1 MRSLYVLDKFRIAN
15 GVVSKGGALEVPGQF
30 VEFSI
35 QCCLFAY
42 EFSGVVKPNIGSLGC
57 G

>member
-1 MRSLYVLDKFRIAN
+1 MLDKFRIAN